1 MSTGKRSRGSGEHR
15 IVAETLPDPPRLA
28 PKGETLPL
36 LDPRVEQYLLALFP
50 AADPTLTEME
60 RLSRR
65 GKKPE
70 PVATAAVAD
79 APVEEPVG

>member
-1 MSTGKRSRGSGEHR
+1 MNSMSPDQITKANAELRDQSALDIVRWAVAQARGKP
-15 IVAETLPDPPRLA
+15 AE
-28 PKGETLPL
+28 
-36 LDPRVEQYLLALFP
+36 
-50 AADPTLTEME
+50 EME

-70 PVATAAVAD
+70 PVAAAAVAD